1 MLVVSGSP
9 MVALVFGCL
18 AAWLP
23 LGALGR
29 RAAKRRG
36 SLVAS
41 WPDAVDDLASAVRAG
56 MSLPDAVA
64 ALADRGPAPLRPSFA
79 RFAADH
85 RVTGSF
91 GTCLDRLKDDLADPV
106 GDRVVEA
113 LRLARDVGGTE
124 LGRLLRTLSAV
135 LREDARTRSEL
146 EARQGWAVNAARL
159 AVAAPW
165 ATLAFLSLRP
175 GALAAY
181 DSAGGAIVLAVAGVD
196 ERARV
201 RRDEAHRPAARRRAG
216 ADVTAVG
223 RPRRRPARLGRPRRP
238 WPAWVGA
245 VRSRRPTASRPTS
258 SGRPSRH
265 RAATTSAPGST
276 RRRSSGS
283 SGRRCADS
291 PYASTVL
298 LGGGDAM
305 RRAARRGRPTAG
317 HGCRVPARAA
327 HLGGGWAPRQRR
339 ADGPARAWR
348 ADRSARRQ
356 PSSSLSSAGSRER
369 CSRDRALTRDIERR
383 REAIRVGLPP
393 VADLLAL
400 AVASGES
407 PAAALDRVARVGR
420 GPLAEEC
427 RRACHDTA
435 SGVSFVDALD
445 AMATRIDVPAVRRFV
460 DGVAIAVQRGTP
472 LAEVL
477 RAQAG
482 DARADLH
489 RSLLEIAGRKE
500 LLMLVPVVF
509 LVLPTVVLVALF
521 PAVSSLT
528 SLAP

>member
-1 MLVVSGSP
+1 MGAILGLLLGLGLLLVLDARTSAVSTATVPRRSNGVRRRLDAAGLGDVSVARVVATCAGAFVAGAVLMLVVSGSP

-29 RAAKRRG
+29 RAAKRRR

-181 DSAGGAIVLAVAGVD
+181 DSAGGAIVLAVAGVTSALAYAVMKRIGRLPGD
-196 ERARV
+196 ER
-201 RRDEAHRPAARRRAG
+201 
-216 ADVTAVG
+216 
-223 RPRRRPARLGRPRRP
+223 
-238 WPAWVGA
+238 
-245 VRSRRPTASRPTS
+245 
-258 SGRPSRH
+258 
-265 RAATTSAPGST
+265 
-276 RRRSSGS
+276 
-283 SGRRCADS
+283 
-291 PYASTVL
+291 VL
-298 LGGGDAM
+298 
-305 RRAARRGRPTAG
+305 T
-317 HGCRVPARAA
+317 
-327 HLGGGWAPRQRR
+327 
-339 ADGPARAWR
+339 
-348 ADRSARRQ
+348 
-356 PSSSLSSAGSRER
+356 
-369 CSRDRALTRDIERR
+369 
-383 REAIRVGLPP
+383 
-393 VADLLAL
+393 
-400 AVASGES
+400 
-407 PAAALDRVARVGR
+407 
-420 GPLAEEC
+420 
-427 RRACHDTA
+427 
-435 SGVSFVDALD
+435 
-445 AMATRIDVPAVRRFV
+445 
-460 DGVAIAVQRGTP
+460 
-472 LAEVL
+472 
-477 RAQAG
+477 
-482 DARADLH
+482 
-489 RSLLEIAGRKE
+489 
-500 LLMLVPVVF
+500 
-509 LVLPTVVLVALF
+509 
-521 PAVSSLT
+521 
-528 SLAP
+528 